1 MTASDP
7 AAVTLVL
14 ASASRSRR
22 DLLAR
27 AGIVAEAV
35 AARVDESE
43 IKNALKA
50 EGAPAITVAETLGE
64 LKARRVSRR
73 YPGALVIGADQLL
86 VCGDAWFDK
95 PADLDEAARHLR
107 ALRGKTHELATSV
120 SVLRDEVRL
129 WHHNETP
136 RLTARPFSDAFIAD
150 YLALVGPAALE
161 SVGAY
166 QLEGPGAQL
175 FSRVEGDFFSILGLP
190 LLPLMALLREHGVL
204 G

>member
-1 MTASDP
+1 MYASVAEIEFSP
-7 AAVTLVL
+7 AAQL
-14 ASASRSRR
+14 A
-22 DLLAR
+22 
-27 AGIVAEAV
+27 
-35 AARVDESE
+35 
-43 IKNALKA
+43 
-50 EGAPAITVAETLGE
+50 
-64 LKARRVSRR
+64 
-73 YPGALVIGADQLL
+73 GALIKKPHRINPKRRIELPQ
-86 VCGDAWFDK
+86 FDK

-190 LLPLMALLREHGVL
+190 LLPLMAFLREHGVL